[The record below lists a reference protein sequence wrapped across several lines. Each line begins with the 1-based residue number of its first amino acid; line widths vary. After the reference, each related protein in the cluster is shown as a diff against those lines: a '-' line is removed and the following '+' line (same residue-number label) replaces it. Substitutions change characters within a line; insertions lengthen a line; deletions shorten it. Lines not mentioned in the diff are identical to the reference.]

1 MSHTMLQNMR
11 SMLTE
16 YTTSGGTI
24 DKLEDIYLPSDSVV
38 APGSVAE
45 GSTDRNTAPA
55 INLTRTI
62 MARLLAV
69 PSNKKVL
76 DSLPPDQVW
85 RTGND
90 VILLDGFRNP
100 IIYVPRRG
108 LTRVNLGAI
117 GENKYPQATQ
127 NQTIA
132 PAGGQPFFASA
143 GEDGDFSKGDDNHY
157 SYEQ

>member
-1 MSHTMLQNMR
+1 
-11 SMLTE
+11 
-16 YTTSGGTI
+16 
-24 DKLEDIYLPSDSVV
+24 
-38 APGSVAE
+38 
-45 GSTDRNTAPA
+45 
-55 INLTRTI
+55 